1 MRDRLET
8 AREGIQ
14 YWEANGVKFSI
25 TGEEITITS
34 ANQKVAAFLTTFF
47 QGNRP
52 MRDAYYNV
60 LLERERA
67 NLYVF
72 LHSEPVDFTNYH
84 NIK

>member
-1 MRDRLET
+1 MRDRLEI
-8 AREGIQ
+8 AREGIKH
-14 YWEANGVKFSI
+14 WEANGVQLSI
-25 TGEEITITS
+25 AGEEIVITS
-34 ANQKVAAFLTTFF
+34 ANQKVVAFLTTFF

-52 MRDAYYNV
+52 MREAYYNV

-72 LHSEPVDFTNYH
+72 LQSEPVDFKNYH